1 MWYDIGMEII
11 DGAIY
16 VPLEEALQVAK
27 AVAERLR
34 THYGA
39 TRVILFGSVVEGFY
53 VPGHSDIDIYF
64 ELPEGEDEWQVT
76 AKLMME
82 FSDYDIDFRPIGEC
96 TPRFRDAV
104 LRKGKEI

>member
-1 MWYDIGMEII
+1 MEII

-16 VPLEEALQVAK
+16 VPLEEALQVAQ

-39 TRVILFGSVVEGFY
+39 TRVVLFGSVVEGFY

-64 ELPEGEDEWQVT
+64 ELPNEKDEWRT
-76 AKLMME
+76 TGSLMLE
-82 FSDYDIDFRPIGEC
+82 FSKYDIDFRPVGEC
-96 TPRFRDAV
+96 TPRFREAV